1 MDYNEQLTSI
11 LSNTE
16 LDNEAKVSEIAKLT
30 GTNFVSQS
38 NYKKVQESL
47 NQANETM
54 ETYKTELT
62 NVKGELEN
70 LKTSQ
75 MTDDEKLKDA
85 LAKAEEREKAATI
98 VTNKYAV
105 REILAKEISDAKEL
119 SDLVEQITTDDIEK
133 SKSIAENLA
142 KTFKKQKEAVE
153 AKTREE
159 LIKETPK
166 PNGGDEGSKAYT
178 KEEFMKLSYEEQLK
192 YKTENPEGYRK
203 LFN

>member
-11 LSNTE
+11 LSNEE
-16 LDNEAKVSEIAKLT
+16 LDNDGKVSEIAKLT
-30 GTNFVSQS
+30 GANFVSQS

-47 NQANETM
+47 NQANETVK
-54 ETYKTELT
+54 TYETELT

-75 MTDDEKLKDA
+75 MSEDEKLTA
-85 LAKAEEREKAATI
+85 AIAKADEREKAANI
-98 VTNKYAV
+98 VINKYAV
-105 REILAKEISDAKEL
+105 REILAKEISNADEL
-119 SDLVEQITTDDIEK
+119 TSLVDQITTDDIEK

-142 KTFKKQKEAVE
+142 NTFKKQKEAIE

-166 PNGGDEGSKAYT
+166 PNGGEEGSKAMT
-178 KEEFMKLSYEEQLK
+178 KEEFMKLSYEEQVK
-192 YKTENPEGYRK
+192 FKTENPEGYK
-203 LFN
+203 KIFN